1 MSKKRKIK
9 GVIMSKLIVDALKA
23 KYVAQRLEGVAN
35 LQTYL
40 TAAVGIGDHPNIV
53 AECDKLISDISA
65 AEGKLQTVTSLIDQS
80 TPEE

>member
-1 MSKKRKIK
+1 
-9 GVIMSKLIVDALKA
+9 MSKLIVDALKA

-40 TAAVGIGDHPNIV
+40 TAA
-53 AECDKLISDISA
+53 ECDKLIGDIST
-65 AEGKLQTVTSLIDQS
+65 AEGKLQTVTTLIEQS